1 MYLLDL
7 THLRPRSYSRM
18 ADSLVG
24 LEAKTLPPM
33 ELNVFDF
40 AGQLEY
46 LTTHKVRRPIFLHL
60 VPSFLFVLPRRYLR
74 DSTHTLSS
82 FSSRQSTP
90 ST

>member
-1 MYLLDL
+1 
-7 THLRPRSYSRM
+7 M

-46 LTTHKVRRPIFLHL
+46 LTTHKVLRPFF
-60 VPSFLFVLPRRYLR
+60 SFLPLVYL
-74 DSTHTLSS
+74 SFKLQFFLSGKIADYVHSGIASDTCS
-82 FSSRQSTP
+82 FSSRR
-90 ST
+90 